1 MSKQQSL
8 NDVLSTLNEM
18 IRSQQDV
25 GHEHEPTPT
34 EYFAIIMIILNTNII
49 TSYLCNI
56 LIILDTIIPQTSINI
71 LRSNYKQL
79 SLTLIKIAK
88 SVSEQHPKILRLCL
102 SSLGSLMLLQ
112 DTSDGLWNSL
122 NSLQSLNALLA
133 FIDDSRIKLRKTV
146 NDKLIE
152 LIKHHKKKNA
162 KSIRSYIADFCL
174 SILKVCTR
182 SEYKRSL
189 FIILFLEN
197 ASPFLIDDQ
206 AVQII
211 ISSLKV
217 QSCNQPVLTASMFR
231 MLDNFF
237 QSSFLSLNH
246 DHVSQ
251 CIKSIIDMRPD
262 ASDMEGNTYFCTAL
276 ASGIVYLHKKS
287 PQACYSLLE
296 SAVVVLVDGCNAE
309 FTQIHCAVA
318 TALKRIIGQCFDEEL
333 TRSAIEASIKK
344 NNGQGNPLINVI
356 SSISDMC
363 QMRYK
368 HTWLYVMSTIHALF
382 DKFKGNEAAQ
392 LLNTLIL
399 KLADIYQAIDKGIM
413 QVEPGVFVILEDTIG
428 ASLQSCGVIN
438 FLTLMPLRAPQT
450 PKHFGI
456 DESSQWLLKIMH
468 ANLKHMPCNLA
479 DFGNQILSAAIE
491 CNKAVQ
497 APEKYAITE
506 PQAQILRNRVLQLWS
521 LFPGFCYYRPLDIVQ
536 SIPRMMIVVDGVL
549 KDSNYP
555 ELHPYVIT
563 GLTHLANGARERCPG
578 TIDTP
583 EIGALKVYAQSFM
596 QTMLAILES
605 MDVRDS
611 QFQSCIQCIS
621 AWSSIAPP
629 KLLSSISKKLLE
641 LLLSSTG
648 SIDENDATIAA
659 GWMAVV
665 QAIIPYLPNNMIVI
679 LFKTVRPLLT
689 VDASATLQKRAY
701 HVLDTLLRKHGEIL
715 FASESRLDILAV
727 VSDSLL
733 TCHVSART
741 MRLRCMQ
748 ALMETMNDEDI
759 AEASSKI
766 LGEVL
771 ICQKDSNKKC
781 RDSAMDLIKTIVKS
795 LSSMQMLTHLCSAIV
810 GETAYMR
817 SSAIIG
823 LCVLI
828 YEHRESEE
836 LLNQVADLL
845 PTICLLLKEQ
855 CSEMTKAVLSFLR
868 VCSAVLPQ
876 RILEPVLPIL
886 VTSFTEGL
894 GSQKAKFSTRSRAI
908 MRKLEQRLGDQIL
921 RPLVPESDVALLG
934 YVEKLSR
941 RAQRRKDKKIKA
953 EDKMERMLGSDSDSS
968 SDEDDINGDSRGK
981 KVAAIDPRLANR
993 PKAIRAKDIIDSMP
1007 STLSDLLEDQP
1018 QFSSQSSHAK
1028 ASKMDTDQAS
1038 DEDEDYKVTV
1048 TADGRVV
1055 ISEKDDVSTQAV
1067 NHEGILK
1074 TKLKKPADG
1083 IEEKKVEKKNK
1094 RQREPGEE
1102 YRSKNAGGDVW
1113 KRGMLEPHAFIPLD
1127 PRMLSKK
1134 HREEAVT
1141 HFGAVVDR
1149 NKKQKVSASRS
1160 RGLTGNRKQR
1170 ESKRK
1175 HQK

>member
-1 MSKQQSL
+1 M
-8 NDVLSTLNEM
+8 
-18 IRSQQDV
+18 
-25 GHEHEPTPT
+25 
-34 EYFAIIMIILNTNII
+34 
-49 TSYLCNI
+49 
-56 LIILDTIIPQTSINI
+56 LIILDTVIPQTSITL
-71 LRSNYKQL
+71 LRSHYKQL
-79 SLTLIKIAK
+79 SSTLMKIAK
-88 SVSEQHPKILRLCL
+88 NATQYPKIIRLCL
-102 SSLGSLMLLQ
+102 SALGSSMILQ
-112 DTSDGLWNSL
+112 DTSDGFWGALH
-122 NSLQSLNALLA
+122 SLQSVNALLA
-133 FIDDSRIKLRKTV
+133 FIDDSRVKLRKTV
-146 NDKLIE
+146 HDKLID
-152 LIKHHKKKNA
+152 LIQCHKKKGA
-162 KSIRSYIADFCL
+162 KSVRSYIADFCL
-174 SILKVCTR
+174 SVLKVCTR

-189 FIILFLEN
+189 CVVLFLEH
-197 ASPFLIDDQ
+197 ASPFLIEDQ
-206 AVQII
+206 AVQIMI
-211 ISSLKV
+211 AALRV

-237 QSSFLSLNH
+237 QSSFLSLNAEQT
-246 DHVSQ
+246 SL
-251 CIKSIIDMRPD
+251 CIKNLIDMRPD

-287 PQACYSLLE
+287 PPASYSLLD
-296 SAVVVLVDGCNAE
+296 SSIAVLIDGCNAE

-318 TALKRIIGQCFDEEL
+318 TALKRIISQCFDEDI
-333 TRSAIEASIKK
+333 TRSALEASTKK
-344 NNGQGNPLINVI
+344 HQDHSLISAI

-368 HTWLYVMSTIHALF
+368 HTWLYVMSAIRALF
-382 DKFKGNEAAQ
+382 DKFKGNESSQ
-392 LLNTLIL
+392 LLNSLIM
-399 KLADIYQAIDKGIM
+399 KLSDIYQAIDKGVI

-428 ASLQSCGVIN
+428 ASLQSCGVVN

-456 DESSQWLLKIMH
+456 DESRQWLLKIMH

-497 APEKYAITE
+497 SPEQYSITE

-521 LFPGFCYYRPLDIVQ
+521 LFPGFCYCRPLDIVQ
-536 SIPRMMIVVDGVL
+536 SISRMMSVVDGVL
-549 KDSNYP
+549 KDTNYP

-563 GLTHLANGARERCPG
+563 GLTHLANGARERCVG

-583 EIGALKVYAQSFM
+583 EISALKIHAQAFM
-596 QTMLAILES
+596 QTMLAVLEN
-605 MDVRDS
+605 MDVRDA

-641 LLLSSTG
+641 LLLTSTG
-648 SIDENDATIAA
+648 SADDNDATIAA

-665 QAIIPYLPNNMIVI
+665 QAIIPFLPNNMIVI
-679 LFKTVRPLLT
+679 LFRTVRPLLT
-689 VDASATLQKRAY
+689 VDTSATLQKRAY
-701 HVLDTLLRKHGEIL
+701 HVLDTLLRKHGDIL
-715 FASESRLDILAV
+715 FATEARLDILAV

-748 ALMETMNDEDI
+748 ALMETMTTDDI

-781 RDSAMDLIKTIVKS
+781 RDSAMDLIKTIVAN
-795 LSSMQMLTHLCSAIV
+795 LSPMQMLTHLCSAIV

-828 YEHRESEE
+828 FEHREDEE
-836 LLNQVADLL
+836 LLVNVADLL

-855 CSEMTKAVLSFLR
+855 CSEMSRAVLSFLR
-868 VCSAVLPQ
+868 VCSAVLPIN
-876 RILEPVLPIL
+876 ILMPVLPIL

-894 GSQKAKFSTRSRAI
+894 GSQKAKFSTRARAI
-908 MRKLEQRLGDQIL
+908 MRKLEQRLGDQVL
-921 RPLVPESDVALLG
+921 RPLVPESDLALLG

-968 SDEDDINGDSRGK
+968 SDEEDMNGDSRGK
-981 KVAAIDPRLANR
+981 KVSVLDPRLANR

-1018 QFSSQSSHAK
+1018 QFSSQVTHAK

-1038 DEDEDYKVTV
+1038 DEDEDYKVTI

-1055 ISEKDDVSTQAV
+1055 IREKDDVSTQAV
-1067 NHEGILK
+1067 DHEGIIK
-1074 TKLKKPADG
+1074 TKSKKPNDG
-1083 IEEKKVEKKNK
+1083 TEEKKSDRKGK

-1134 HREEAVT
+1134 HHSEAVS

-1149 NKKQKVSASRS
+1149 NKKQKVSASKS

-1170 ESKRK
+1170 ESRRK
-1175 HQK
+1175 HQSK